1 MNTPYL
7 SREDLIPV
15 STFLGG
21 DCGFDRVYLNGLA
34 PGSLLISHSPYMIVN
49 SNGVLAGVDERFTRF
64 EVVNQ
69 GITENIVTL
78 NWKTD
83 CANQPPALT
92 PMTSG
97 ISELPVPII
106 LMIVSVVYLAI
117 LRRIRR

>member
-7 SREDLIPV
+7 SREDLIPA

-34 PGSLLISHSPYMIVN
+34 PGSLLISNAPYMIVN
-49 SNGVLAGVDERFTRF
+49 SNGLLAGVDERFTRF

-69 GITENIVTL
+69 GITEKIVTL

-83 CANQPPALT
+83 CENQTSALT